1 MVLYVVQPP
10 PSPSPFS
17 FNVYLY
23 GILVKLKLSVILFP
37 SFSLSLFSKYIM
49 KFQQDIQYF
58 PISVRLAFVPM
69 AMLSIYIIQWQTR
82 IFTVTRNEAYQG
94 WWMACLYSITAI
106 TALCLVA
113 WDQIQI
119 PLKFMY
125 SCFFKRI
132 GNHGNDQQSR
142 LESFY
147 QDQAKSTYD
156 FLYPALT

>member
-1 MVLYVVQPP
+1 
-10 PSPSPFS
+10 
-17 FNVYLY
+17 
-23 GILVKLKLSVILFP
+23 
-37 SFSLSLFSKYIM
+37 M

-58 PISVRLAFVPM
+58 PVSVRLAFVPM
-69 AMLSIYIIQWQTR
+69 AMLSIYIIQWQTC
-82 IFTVTRNEAYQG
+82 IFTVTKNEAYQG